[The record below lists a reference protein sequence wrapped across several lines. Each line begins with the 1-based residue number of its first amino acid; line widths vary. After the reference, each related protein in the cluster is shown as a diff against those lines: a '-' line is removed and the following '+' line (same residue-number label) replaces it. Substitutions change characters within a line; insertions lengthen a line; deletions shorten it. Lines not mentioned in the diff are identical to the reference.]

1 MVVTTTVAV
10 VVHDEYSE
18 RSSSGNYYYFTMI
31 MLLKTQKCVCWN
43 VGQSVDAGVLSN
55 VLVKGI
61 QSVLR
66 GESASTKELLL
77 LLSQG
82 KAVLYCCF
90 RLH

>member
-1 MVVTTTVAV
+1 
-10 VVHDEYSE
+10 
-18 RSSSGNYYYFTMI
+18 
-31 MLLKTQKCVCWN
+31 MLAN
-43 VGQSVDAGVLSN
+43 VLTLVLVLVLSN

>member
-1 MVVTTTVAV
+1 
-10 VVHDEYSE
+10 
-18 RSSSGNYYYFTMI
+18 
-31 MLLKTQKCVCWN
+31 MLIKTQKCVCWN

-77 LLSQG
+77 LLEL
-82 KAVLYCCF
+82 KANRYCTVVFVCTKCMGYIVITDHI
-90 RLH
+90 LHQATLKKNCS